1 MREILAGRRAR
12 KQRNMA
18 NHGGMSRK
26 ELAVAIDT
34 WNAWNQI
41 DKKPTFLGELQC

>member
-18 NHGGMSRK
+18 NNGGMSRK
-26 ELAVAIDT
+26 GLAVSVDT
-34 WNAWNQI
+34 RNAWNQT
-41 DKKPTFLGELQC
+41 DKKPTFWEELH